1 MARTKRSETET
12 YVALRIPRELHA
24 RLKEASGERGLT
36 AEIISRLE
44 VASGDN
50 MTGELQFEIG
60 RCAELLGQHWVA
72 WHTDAEAWAVFKAA
86 VNHLLDQYKPKPT
99 GTPKS
104 RDAAIMFD
112 GEGAGER
119 LALSVF
125 WHAPVRRN

>member
-1 MARTKRSETET
+1 MPRTKRSETET

-24 RLKEASGERGLT
+24 RLKEAGGERGLT
-36 AEIISRLE
+36 AEIMSRLE
-44 VASGDN
+44 VVSGDQN
-50 MTGELQFEIG
+50 TRDLQFEIG
-60 RCAELLGQHWVA
+60 ESAQLLAQHWVA
-72 WHTDAEAWAVFKAA
+72 WHADAEAWSVFKAA
-86 VNHLLDQYKPKPT
+86 VNRLLDEYKPKTT

-125 WHAPVRRN
+125 WTAIVRRN